1 MAVAKV
7 AKQAKDSEI
16 SEQKF
21 TISYDAK
28 ESSLS
33 DHEISAK
40 DLGEAILGMH
50 NLIEE
55 TASIIS
61 NGSADVTLKVTTP
74 AQEGSVEVVFALL
87 ANPATALKVLG
98 ILGFAAP
105 TASFVG
111 GSLVEL
117 VQQIKGKKITSVTI
131 EGDSQIAEVK
141 TTDGVVKADKNLAK
155 LIANTRIRDSLQK
168 IIQAPLSGKKDA
180 QFKVIGSQNKPVIA
194 IKDDAVDDF
203 VRLPKGTLEEITVE
217 KEVIRASFAQVNFES
232 PKGWR
237 IRKHDGSEFAVI
249 MKDANFLQK
258 VIRNQKT
265 FQKDD
270 NYNLEIETTTTSRPT
285 RATFERVIVKVQE

>member
-1 MAVAKV
+1 MAIAKV
-7 AKQAKDSEI
+7 AKKAKDSEL

-105 TASFVG
+105 TASFIG
-111 GSLVEL
+111 GSLIEL

-131 EGDSQIAEVK
+131 EGDSQIAEVN
-141 TTDGVVKADKNLAK
+141 TTGGAIKADKNLAK
-155 LIANTRIRDSLQK
+155 LITNARIRESLHK
-168 IIQAPLSGKKDA
+168 IIQAPLSGKKQA
-180 QFKVIGSQNKPVIA
+180 QFKVIGSHDKPVVA
-194 IKDDAVDDF
+194 IKEEAVDNF
-203 VRLPKGTLEEITVE
+203 ARLPKGTLEEITVDN
-217 KEVIRASFAQVNFES
+217 EVVRASFAQVNFES

-237 IRKHDGSEFAVI
+237 IRKHDGSEFAVT
-249 MKDANFLQK
+249 MKDADFLQK
-258 VIRNQKT
+258 VLKNKKK

-285 RATFERVIVKVQE
+285 RATIERVIVRVQE

>member
-7 AKQAKDSEI
+7 VRRAEDENLSEK
-16 SEQKF
+16 KF

-74 AQEGSVEVVFALL
+74 AKEGSVEVVFALL
-87 ANPATALKVLG
+87 ADPATALKVLS
-98 ILGFAAP
+98 ILGFATPA
-105 TASFVG
+105 AAFVG

-131 EGDSQIAEVK
+131 EGDSATAEVM
-141 TTDGVVKADKNLAK
+141 TNDGPIKADKNLAK
-155 LIANTRIRDSLQK
+155 LITSTKIRDALHK
-168 IIQAPLSGKKDA
+168 IIQAPLTGKKDA
-180 QFKVIGSQNKPVIA
+180 QFKVIGGAELPVVSIKQDA
-194 IKDDAVDDF
+194 IDDF
-203 VRLPKGTLEEITVE
+203 SRLPKGTLEEISVE
-217 KEVIRASFAQVNFES
+217 TEVVRASFAQINFES
-232 PKGWR
+232 SKGWR
-237 IRKHDGSEFAVI
+237 IRKHDGSEFAVTV
-249 MKDANFLQK
+249 KDQAFLEK
-258 VIRNQKT
+258 VNKNQKT
-265 FQKDD
+265 FQKEDS
-270 NYNLEIETTTTSRPT
+270 YNITIETTTTSRPT
-285 RATFERVIVKVQE
+285 RATIDRVIVKVQD

>member
-7 AKQAKDSEI
+7 AKQAKDSEL

-55 TASIIS
+55 TANIIS

-87 ANPATALKVLG
+87 ADPATALKVLG

-105 TASFVG
+105 AASFVG

-131 EGDSQIAEVK
+131 EGDSQTAEVN
-141 TTDGVVKADKNLAK
+141 TTEGVIKADKNLAK
-155 LIANTRIRDSLQK
+155 LIANSRIRDSLHK

-180 QFKVIGSQNKPVIA
+180 QFKVISTQNEPVIA
-194 IKDDAVDDF
+194 IKDEAVDNF
-203 VRLPKGTLEEITVE
+203 ARLPKGTLEEITVE
-217 KEVIRASFAQVNFES
+217 KEIVRASFAQVNFES
-232 PKGWR
+232 PRGWR
-237 IRKHDGSEFAVI
+237 IRKHDGSEFAVT
-249 MKDANFLQK
+249 MKDATFLQK

-285 RATFERVIVKVQE
+285 RATIDRVIVKVQE